1 VSTQLTTPTIDS
13 ASNGAGSPNGASPG
27 GSQPNDAPV
36 QRKCAKCG
44 AAMQP
49 LQDWCLQCGAGAP
62 NSLARPSRTAAMVAL
77 AVVVVLVAGASA
89 AAYAALSKKGTS
101 KPVIAAA
108 KAPLTTATSPTAT
121 PATPAAPGATT
132 TPGAAATGP
141 GTPTTI
147 KGTPPKIPLQT
158 PTPNPSSTEEAGAG
172 GGPNEEANNA
182 LFGGASGKAT
192 KPSAPAPS
200 KPSGGSSKASNEEA
214 SAPEGGEGGGEAKSN
229 SAPEPPSPILLDTNA
244 ASTYNPYS
252 YPATRFGDPSLAIDG
267 EAKTAWTAQVDPASA
282 PKMAEGLVLDMRT
295 AQSVGSAIVKTTT
308 TGVTVAMY
316 GANGHNLPASITDH
330 AWKRLSGS
338 KVLKKKSTKLT
349 LKTKG
354 AGYRFILLWVAK
366 APAGSTPSKPG
377 SVSIDEL
384 ELFP

>member
-1 VSTQLTTPTIDS
+1 
-13 ASNGAGSPNGASPG
+13 
-27 GSQPNDAPV
+27 
-36 QRKCAKCG
+36 
-44 AAMQP
+44 
-49 LQDWCLQCGAGAP
+49 
-62 NSLARPSRTAAMVAL
+62 MVAL

-89 AAYAALSKKGTS
+89 AAYAALSKKGTP
-101 KPVIAAA
+101 KPVVAAA

-132 TPGAAATGP
+132 APGAAATGP

-182 LFGGASGKAT
+182 LFGGVSGKAT
-192 KPSAPAPS
+192 KPSAAGKATKEAAAP
-200 KPSGGSSKASNEEA
+200 SKASNEEA
-214 SAPEGGEGGGEAKSN
+214 SAPEGGEGGGEANSN

-316 GANGHNLPASITDH
+316 GANGHNLPASITDP

-338 KVLKKKSTKLT
+338 KLLKKKSTKLT
-349 LKTKG
+349 FKTKG

-366 APAGSTPSKPG
+366 APSGSTAAKPG

-384 ELFP
+384 ELFPPS

>member
-1 VSTQLTTPTIDS
+1 
-13 ASNGAGSPNGASPG
+13 
-27 GSQPNDAPV
+27 
-36 QRKCAKCG
+36 
-44 AAMQP
+44 
-49 LQDWCLQCGAGAP
+49 
-62 NSLARPSRTAAMVAL
+62 MVAL

-89 AAYAALSKKGTS
+89 AAYAALSKKGTP
-101 KPVIAAA
+101 KPVVAAA

-132 TPGAAATGP
+132 APGAAATGP

-147 KGTPPKIPLQT
+147 KATPPKIPLQT
-158 PTPNPSSTEEAGAG
+158 PTPSTPAS
-172 GGPNEEANNA
+172 GPNEEANNA
-182 LFGGASGKAT
+182 LFGSSSGKSTKPSSSSKAT
-192 KPSAPAPS
+192 KTTTPS
-200 KPSGGSSKASNEEA
+200 KSSGGSKEA
-214 SAPEGGEGGGEAKSN
+214 SKETSASEGGEGTESKS
-229 SAPEPPSPILLDTNA
+229 SSGAEPPSPILLDTNA

-252 YPATRFGDPSLAIDG
+252 YPAARFGDPSLAIDG

-295 AQSVGSAIVKTTT
+295 AQRVGSAIVKTTT

-366 APAGSTPSKPG
+366 APSGSTAAKPG